1 MLAELMMVVA
11 LAQASGATDPVAA
24 ALSRVEQLDAY
35 RFTLRSRGAR
45 DEEVI
50 RYAYRRPGFIR
61 MDMVTPFSGAV
72 LIYSPE
78 TRRVRVW
85 PFGAPGRSL
94 SLSPLNRLVRSARG
108 HRVDESD
115 VATLL
120 RNVQRLQRHG
130 ELHRLGEA
138 EIDGHATQHLVVEGE
153 GGHRVDEVA
162 RFELWL
168 DRETY
173 FPRRVVSHDRRGNVL
188 ETVRFEG
195 IELDPALPADFFS
208 P

>member
-1 MLAELMMVVA
+1 MLAELMVVVA
-11 LAQASGATDPVAA
+11 LAQASEATDPVAI

-35 RFTLRSRGAR
+35 RFTLRSRSERG
-45 DEEVI
+45 EEVI

-61 MDMVTPFSGAV
+61 MDMVSPYPGVV

-94 SLSPLNRLVRSARG
+94 SLSPLNSLVRSARG

-130 ELHRLGEA
+130 ELRRLGEV
-138 EIDGHATQHLVVEGE
+138 EVEGQATLHLAVTGE
-153 GGHRVDEVA
+153 PGHRVGEVA

-168 DRETY
+168 DRESH
-173 FPRRVVSHDRRGNVL
+173 FPRRVVSHDRHGQVL
-188 ETVRFEG
+188 EAVRLEG
-195 IELDPALPADFFS
+195 IELAPELPANTFA